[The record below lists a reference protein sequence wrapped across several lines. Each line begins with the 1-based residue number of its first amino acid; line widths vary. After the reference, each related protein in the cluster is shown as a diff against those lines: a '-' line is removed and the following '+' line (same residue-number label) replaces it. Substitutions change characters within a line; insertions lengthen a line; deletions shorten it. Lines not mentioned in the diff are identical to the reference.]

1 VLSDAAVTP
10 TVATVAVPV
19 LVEPSRW
26 HSSRRTRLRLVVEVS
41 ELSDAAVTPTAATV
55 AVPVIVFVLV
65 LVLVLAHCC
74 LLLVVSALLGYQS
87 AVRMRTQA

>member
-1 VLSDAAVTP
+1 V
-10 TVATVAVPV
+10 
-19 LVEPSRW
+19 
-26 HSSRRTRLRLVVEVS
+26 
-41 ELSDAAVTPTAATV
+41 LSDAAVTPTAATV